1 MDEHAT
7 HGTTENTLDNTTNSN
22 IAAENLR
29 SRMLHWD
36 QDDRARIHINK
47 DGVVEMKIE

>member
-1 MDEHAT
+1 MVEQAT
-7 HGTTENTLDNTTNSN
+7 HGTTENILNNTTVSN
-22 IAAENLR
+22 TAAENLR